1 MLSGNFEPGDNYEKF
16 VKNITTLNNA
26 IKNINPQNYE
36 GKKTTYSL
44 EDLET
49 ILGE

>member
-1 MLSGNFEPGDNYEKF
+1 MAEREIPKMEETAELYKM
-16 VKNITTLNNA
+16 VTA

-44 EDLET
+44 EELES
-49 ILGE
+49 IIGE